1 MTEPIDLPRFTAAVR
16 QLSDR
21 LATGTFWRYTNGLLP
36 GFGRFIVERP
46 ELARALAADAEELAK
61 RRSEEEP
68 IIAAE
73 RGENQWQA
81 SE

>member
-1 MTEPIDLPRFTAAVR
+1 
-16 QLSDR
+16 
-21 LATGTFWRYTNGLLP
+21 LLP

-61 RRSEEEP
+61 QREEDSP

-73 RGENQWQA
+73 RG
-81 SE
+81 

>member
-1 MTEPIDLPRFTAAVR
+1 MLPEFTKA
-16 QLSDR
+16 LHGYEKE
-21 LATGTFWRYTNGLLP
+21 LGYNNFWRYVKAQRLP
-36 GFGRFIVERP
+36 KIVRWIAERP